1 MDQMTTVIPSAAE
14 PRSVSQYML
23 NRTGHALMTGDLP
36 LYLSCYIL
44 PHHIQTFEGRHNIR
58 DIAAL
63 TQVFHDVRSD
73 YARLGVTSLER
84 YCTQATSPAPDRV
97 NAHYVSRALAGS
109 QLVYR
114 PFPALTEL
122 HFVDGDWR
130 VGNCQYAIAD
140 APHLVQALLGP
151 RT

>member
-1 MDQMTTVIPSAAE
+1 MTIAPPTAE
-14 PRSVSQYML
+14 DPKAVSQYML
-23 NRTGHALMTGDLP
+23 DKTGQALMTGNLSV
-36 LYLSCYIL
+36 YLSCYIL
-44 PHHIQTFEGRHNIR
+44 PHRIQTFEGQREIG

-63 TQVFHDVRSD
+63 SQVFHEVRSD
-73 YARLGVTSLER
+73 FARRGVTALER

-97 NAHYVSRALAGS
+97 NAHYVSRPLVGS
-109 QLVYR
+109 QLAYR

-140 APHLVQALLGP
+140 APRLVQALLGP
-151 RT
+151 QTGA